1 MYYLSSENKEQL
13 TPEQIVKEIWISI
26 IGGIGEIF
34 KPGPCKQPENPNSKT
49 PTSQQ
54 LKTFI
59 NENGS
64 ATKINE

>member
-1 MYYLSSENKEQL
+1 LPNPENNRRL
-13 TPEQIVKEIWISI
+13 TPEQFVGEIWIST

-34 KPGPCKQPENPNSKT
+34 KPVPYKRPENWNIKT